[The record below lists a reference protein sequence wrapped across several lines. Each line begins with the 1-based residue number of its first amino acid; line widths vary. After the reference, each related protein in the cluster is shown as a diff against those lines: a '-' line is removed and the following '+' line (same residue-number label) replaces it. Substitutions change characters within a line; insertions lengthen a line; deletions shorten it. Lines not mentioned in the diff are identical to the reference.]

1 MGLTNSNKE
10 LSTEKINCNETFKVK
25 LSLTAEPD
33 ITSNPA
39 DIVLVLDRS
48 GSMQGQAI
56 EDLKVAANAFIDII
70 EEATDGVKDGIIGNG
85 SHRYCQFCGYSRTR
99 YAIDYV
105 GQRIKRSDRSFGCV
119 RLDQSCRCVYQS
131 IRFIRYDIDQSK
143 ICHYVYRRKDD
154 NGVRSQCRCYPN

>member
-70 EEATDGVKDGIIGNG
+70 EEATDGVKD
-85 SHRYCQFCGYSRTR
+85 
-99 YAIDYV
+99 
-105 GQRIKRSDRSFGCV
+105 
-119 RLDQSCRCVYQS
+119 
-131 IRFIRYDIDQSK
+131 
-143 ICHYVYRRKDD
+143 
-154 NGVRSQCRCYPN
+154 

>member
-85 SHRYCQFCGYSRTR
+85 SHIG
-99 YAIDYV
+99 IV
-105 GQRIKRSDRSFGCV
+105 SFADTAVQATQLITSVSELKEAVDHLVAYG
-119 RLDQSCRCVYQS
+119 S
-131 IRFIRYDIDQSK
+131 
-143 ICHYVYRRKDD
+143 
-154 NGVRSQCRCYPN
+154 PNHADAFTQAFD